1 MIYKSP
7 LKFQHAFLKERDIVI
22 GEDKKMYSIVL
33 HKRGGLYRT
42 RSVGCSAC
50 CFSESH
56 GCGTA
61 TCALNETLKI
71 MGLDSKEVKQSLN
84 SCFAFTKKLMETYYV
99 SFKEIKGGI

>member
-33 HKRGGLYRT
+33 HRRGKAY
-42 RSVGCSAC
+42 SNEDVGCKAC
-50 CFSESH
+50 CFSNP
-56 GCGTA
+56 GTNV
-61 TCALNETLKI
+61 CILNETLKI

>member
-33 HKRGGLYRT
+33 HKRDRLYPNED
-42 RSVGCSAC
+42 VGCNAC
-50 CFSESH
+50 CFSRPGSNM
-56 GCGTA
+56 CI
-61 TCALNETLKI
+61 LNETLKI

-84 SCFAFTKKLMETYYV
+84 SCFAFTEKLMYNYYV
-99 SFKEIKGGI
+99 SFKELKGGI